1 MRPYQL
7 RMKRYAQWLF
17 GVASGANLAVAFC
30 ALAARPA
37 VEQALELDPFE
48 GTNLWFGAFAVA
60 MIALFGVAYALIAR
74 APERHRT
81 LIALLA
87 AGKALAFASALGL
100 WLTEAIGPRL
110 PLLLAGDG
118 VFALLFLDYLRRSA
132 RAP

>member
-7 RMKRYAQWLF
+7 RMTRYAQWLF
-17 GVASGANLAVAFC
+17 GVASGANLAVAFS

-37 VEQALELDPFE
+37 VERALALDPLE

-74 APERHRT
+74 SPERHRT

-87 AGKALAFASALGL
+87 AGKALAFACALGL
-100 WLTEAIGPRL
+100 WLTGTIGPRL
-110 PLLLAGDG
+110 PMLLAGDA
-118 VFALLFLDYLRRSA
+118 VFASLFAHYLYITA
-132 RAP
+132 RQR